1 MRKPAVHLICN
12 AHLDPVWQ
20 WRWEEGAS
28 EALATFRTAADLLEE
43 HPKLVFCHNEAWLY
57 RQVERLAPELF
68 LRIRKLVRAGRWA
81 VAGGWFLQPDTNLPG
96 TESLVRHIVF
106 GRRYFK
112 SRFGKAPVAAYN
124 FDSFGHSG
132 GLPQLLR
139 GAGFR
144 MYIHMRPGPED
155 LRLPADLY
163 VWEGVDGSRVLAYRL
178 EVGLYHTERDN
189 IEERLDAGVAKAL
202 ELGRDV
208 AVFWGLGDHGGGPTR
223 RDLALIDRRI
233 EMEKRVRVI
242 HSTPDSFYRAVARLE
257 PELAVHR
264 GDLQRVFTGCY
275 TSLSRLK
282 RRSRESLG
290 LLVQTEALRVAAAVT
305 GQARY
310 PGKELE
316 EAWAGHL
323 FNDFHDIIT
332 GTCVAPAEQD
342 ALDLYGSVAEKA
354 RRLRL
359 EGLAG
364 LCSGQKGGGRLN
376 LAVFNANPSLGRAP
390 VEVEVMS
397 DYRPFWKGYKALTIS
412 KGDGSPVVSQEE
424 PARPLLPFHD
434 WRRKLVFID
443 ELPGVGLAGYRVEA
457 VPAGKSDAR
466 GRGRGPVAGGLSFG
480 FDRGTGLVGKLRA
493 GGGGQALAGPLLE
506 PVLVEDRADSWG
518 TATGAYRK
526 IAARFKR
533 LTGPVEVVSGPVR
546 RVFRTV
552 SVAGADRVIT
562 DLCLYPDWP
571 VLDFRLRVF
580 ASRPRTRLKLRV
592 PTVLDRESVLAEVPG
607 GALERPADGEEH
619 VHGRW
624 LFLAG
629 RANGRET
636 GLGIVHSGC
645 PGFDFRGGELRL
657 SVLRTSAYCHERSL
671 DLDRL
676 LEPEFA
682 DLGGHEI
689 RVLVMTGKPD
699 EVLAGLPGLADYLD
713 RPPFALALP
722 SSAFGATPER
732 AEFLHLSP
740 PSVRLLAFKMSPDGK
755 APLIRLQESVGRS
768 CAAELTLPAPGG
780 KFRLVFRPFE
790 LKTLLLVDGCLKET
804 RLA

>member
-20 WRWEEGAS
+20 WRWEEGAG
-28 EALATFRTAADLLEE
+28 EALATFRTAADILEE

-57 RQVERLAPELF
+57 QQVERLAPELF
-68 LRIRKLVRAGRWA
+68 LKIGKLVRAGRWA

-96 TESLVRHIVF
+96 TESLVRQIVF

-124 FDSFGHSG
+124 LDSFGHSG

-139 GAGFR
+139 HAGFR
-144 MYIHMRPGPED
+144 MYIHMRPGPEE
-155 LRLPADLY
+155 LRLPSDLY
-163 VWEGVDGSRVLAYRL
+163 VWEGVDGSRLLTYRL

-223 RDLALIDRRI
+223 RDLALIDQRM
-233 EMEKRVRVI
+233 ELEKRVHVI

-257 PELAVHR
+257 AELPVHR

-282 RRSRESLG
+282 RRSRQSLG
-290 LLVQTEALRVAAAVT
+290 LLVQTEALRVAAAMT
-305 GQARY
+305 GEVGY

-342 ALDLYGSVAEKA
+342 ALDLYGFIAERA

-364 LCSGQKGGGRLN
+364 LCSGNRGEGRLN
-376 LAVFNANPSLGRAP
+376 LTVFNTNPSLDRMP

-397 DYRPFWKGYKALTIS
+397 DYRPFWKGDKALRLVN
-412 KGDGSPVVSQEE
+412 GGGSPVLSQEE
-424 PARPLLPFHD
+424 PAGPLLPFHD

-443 ELPGVGLAGYRVEA
+443 ELPGVGLAGYCVEA
-457 VPAGKSDAR
+457 VEADRTGSR
-466 GRGRGPVAGGLSFG
+466 SRGPGTDGLRLEL
-480 FDRGTGLVGKLRA
+480 DRKTGLVCKLEA
-493 GGGGQALAGPLLE
+493 GGGGQTLAGPLLE
-506 PVLVEDRADSWG
+506 PVLIEDRADSWG
-518 TATGAYRK
+518 TGTGAYRK

-533 LTGPVEVVSGPVR
+533 LTGPVEVISGPVR
-546 RVFRTV
+546 KILRTV
-552 SVAGADRVIT
+552 SASGADKVIT
-562 DLCLYPDWP
+562 DLCLYTGWP
-571 VLDFRLRVF
+571 VLDIRLRVF
-580 ASRPRTRLKLRV
+580 ASRARTRLKLRV
-592 PTVLDRESVLAEVPG
+592 PTVFDSESILTEVPG

-624 LFLAG
+624 LFFTG
-629 RANGRET
+629 RAYGRET

-645 PGFDFRGGELRL
+645 PGFDFSRGELRL
-657 SVLRTSAYCHERSL
+657 SALRTSAYCHERGL
-671 DLDRL
+671 DLDCR
-676 LEPEFA
+676 LEPEIA

-689 RVLVMTGKPD
+689 RVLVTAGKPD
-699 EVLAGLPGLADYLD
+699 DVLAALPGLADFLD
-713 RPPFALALP
+713 RPPFALASPL
-722 SSAFGATPER
+722 SAFGGSPDR
-732 AEFLHLSP
+732 IEFIRLSP
-740 PSVRLLAFKMSPDGK
+740 PSVRLLALEMSPDGK
-755 APLIRLQESVGRS
+755 APLIRLQESIGRA
-768 CAAELTLPAPGG
+768 CAAELMLPAADGR
-780 KFRLVFRPFE
+780 FRLVFRPFE
-790 LKTLLLVDGCLKET
+790 LKTLLLVEGCLKET
-804 RLA
+804 RLE